1 MPKTK
6 RGPNDRSNSEERLKK
21 TIRHMEAA
29 EIALEYASKE
39 DIAAIKKKNEQRADS
54 MEELEKEIKS
64 AEKSGLKGYL

>member
-1 MPKTK
+1 MPKTR

-29 EIALEYASKE
+29 EITMEYASEK
-39 DIAAIKKKNEQRADS
+39 DVAAIKKKNEQRAESVED
-54 MEELEKEIKS
+54 LEKEIKA

>member
-39 DIAAIKKKNEQRADS
+39 DIAAIKKKNEQRSDS
-54 MEELEKEIKS
+54 IEELEKEIKS

>member
-39 DIAAIKKKNEQRADS
+39 DIAAIKKKNEQRSDS
-54 MEELEKEIKS
+54 IEELEKEIKS
-64 AEKSGLKGYL
+64 VEKSGLKGYL